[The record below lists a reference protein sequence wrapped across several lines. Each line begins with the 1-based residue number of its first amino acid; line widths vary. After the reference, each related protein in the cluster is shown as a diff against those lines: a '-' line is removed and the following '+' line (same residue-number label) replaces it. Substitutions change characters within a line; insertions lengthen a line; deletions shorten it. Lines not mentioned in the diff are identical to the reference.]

1 MKNVTV
7 IVDYRELYSPIAEI
21 LEKKGVY
28 VVKKQL
34 VVGDYIIS
42 ERIGVERKRS
52 DDFLE
57 SLINKRLFNQIKRLA
72 EAYEKPMMI
81 IEEEGLFSRNIDK
94 NAIYGALA
102 SILSDYGFSII
113 QTRDSEETADFLFA
127 LARREQ
133 LEQKKEIA
141 LRGKKPYMSQAQYQQ
156 FILEGLPFVS
166 SITAKKLLEYFGS
179 IRRTFNATVNELCEV
194 EGIGKKKALAIKKI
208 VERKWDENTNE
219 QIMDC

>member
-21 LEKKGVY
+21 LEKKGANI
-28 VVKKQL
+28 VKKQL

-52 DDFLE
+52 NDFLD

-72 EAYEKPMMI
+72 EAYEKPVMI

-94 NAIYGALA
+94 NAIYGAIA
-102 SILSDYGFSII
+102 SILSDYGSSII
-113 QTRDSEETADFLFA
+113 QTRGVEETADILFA

-141 LRGKKPYMSQAQYQQ
+141 LRGKKPYMSQTQYQQ

-179 IRRTFNATVNELCEV
+179 IRRVINATINELCEV
-194 EGIGKKKALAIKKI
+194 EGIGKKKALVIKEI
-208 VERKWDENTNE
+208 IERKWAENNNE
-219 QIMDC
+219 QTTDY

>member
-1 MKNVTV
+1 MKHVTV

-21 LEKKGVY
+21 LEKKGAN

-52 DDFLE
+52 NDFLD
-57 SLINKRLFNQIKRLA
+57 SLVNKRLFNQIKRLA
-72 EAYEKPMMI
+72 EAYEKPVMI

-102 SILSDYGFSII
+102 SILSDYGSSII
-113 QTRDSEETADFLFA
+113 QTRGVEETADILFA

-141 LRGKKPYMSQAQYQQ
+141 LRGKKPYMSQTQYQQ

-179 IRRTFNATVNELCEV
+179 IRRVINATINELCEV
-194 EGIGKKKALAIKKI
+194 EGIGKKKALVIKEI
-208 VERKWDENTNE
+208 IDRKWAENNNE
-219 QIMDC
+219 QTTDH